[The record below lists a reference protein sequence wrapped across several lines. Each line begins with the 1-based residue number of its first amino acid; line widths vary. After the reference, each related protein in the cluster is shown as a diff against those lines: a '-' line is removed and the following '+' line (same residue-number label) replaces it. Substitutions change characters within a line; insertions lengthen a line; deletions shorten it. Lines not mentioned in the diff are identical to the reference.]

1 MVFYK
6 GWKVFNANG
15 LMTRMT
21 RVFLYVLCGW
31 MCFFLGVLAIHSLI
45 INCGVYLNTF
55 DFNEFYMLC

>member
-6 GWKVFNANG
+6 GWEVFDANG

-21 RVFLYVLCGW
+21 RVFLYVL
-31 MCFFLGVLAIHSLI
+31 CFFLGVLAIHSLI

-55 DFNEFYMLC
+55 DFNEFYMLY

>member
-6 GWKVFNANG
+6 GWEVFDAKG

-31 MCFFLGVLAIHSLI
+31 LCFFLGVLAIHSLI
-45 INCGVYLNTF
+45 INRGVCLNTF
-55 DFNEFYMLC
+55 DFQ

>member
-6 GWKVFNANG
+6 GWEVFDAKS

-45 INCGVYLNTF
+45 IYRGVCLNTF
-55 DFNEFYMLC
+55 DFQ